1 MTRVTVAIDGPSA
14 SGKTTTA
21 REVAA
26 RLGYRYLDSGALYR
40 ALAFRAL
47 ADGVD
52 PGDPAAVAALVGAV
66 EGGYD
71 PRGQATLDGRVHGNE
86 LRTREVAEAASRIS
100 VHPEVRAWVNQ
111 RLRQEAR
118 GGGVVVEGRDIGTV
132 VLPDAEVK
140 IFLEARL
147 RVRAER
153 RVKDLDRLGKG
164 TPLDQV
170 EDDLQK
176 RDERDSGRSEAPLTP
191 AEGAL
196 LLDGSDLDF
205 EAQVAAVI
213 ARVAETTS

>member
-1 MTRVTVAIDGPSA
+1 MKRVTVAIDGPSA

-40 ALAFRAL
+40 ALAWKAL
-47 ADGVD
+47 ERGID
-52 PGDPAAVAALVGAV
+52 PGDAAAAVALAGTSEAH
-66 EGGYD
+66 YD
-71 PRGQATLDGRVHGNE
+71 PRGQATLDGQVLESE

-100 VHPEVRAWVNQ
+100 VHPGVREWVNH
-111 RLRQEAR
+111 RLREEAR

-132 VLPDAEVK
+132 VLPGAEVK

-153 RVKDLDRLGKG
+153 RARDLDRLGKG
-164 TPLDQV
+164 STLDQV
-170 EDDLQK
+170 ADDLQK
-176 RDERDSGRSEAPLTP
+176 RDERDSGRSEAPLRP
-191 AEGAL
+191 ADGAL

-205 EAQVAAVI
+205 EAQVTAVL